1 MCMHGNWTRNASDL
15 SVLKWSR
22 ELRDKNRDVFTS
34 FGSSKRAKES
44 VHPLLCGAG
53 HKVARDWQKA
63 DMFNANI
70 FSWFSLAKVCP
81 QTSTVPEPAS
91 RVCGNKAALTREKEG
106 TKETLTNCGD
116 MWVHRTSWK
125 ASSHC
130 MATLFSL
137 KNKRNKFLKIV
148 KLPPFL

>member
-15 SVLKWSR
+15 SVLKRSR

-34 FGSSKRAKES
+34 FGSSKRTKES

-63 DMFNANI
+63 DIFNANI

-116 MWVHRTSWK
+116 V
-125 ASSHC
+125 
-130 MATLFSL
+130 
-137 KNKRNKFLKIV
+137 
-148 KLPPFL
+148 